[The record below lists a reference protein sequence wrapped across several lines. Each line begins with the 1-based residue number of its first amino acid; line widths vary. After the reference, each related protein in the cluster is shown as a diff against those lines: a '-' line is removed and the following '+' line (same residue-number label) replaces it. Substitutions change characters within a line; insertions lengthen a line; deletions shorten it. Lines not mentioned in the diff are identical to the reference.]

1 MKSNISKK
9 ELRDFGIL
17 IGFGLPFFIGFIIPH
32 LLGHSFKSWTFFIGV
47 PILTLGIIKPSLLFY
62 PFKFWMI
69 LGEILGWIN
78 SRIILGCIFF
88 LVLIPISFFMKIFGY
103 DPLKKINKDISS
115 YRELKIDSK
124 IDLNRIF

>member
-9 ELRDFGIL
+9 KLRDFGLL
-17 IGFGLPFFIGFIIPH
+17 IGFGFPFFIGFIIPY
-32 LLGHSFKSWTFFIGV
+32 LFGHSFKSWTFLIGV
-47 PILTLGIIKPSLLFY
+47 PILTLGIIKPLLLFY

-78 SRIILGCIFF
+78 SQIILGCIFF

>member
-1 MKSNISKK
+1 MESYISKK
-9 ELRDFGIL
+9 KLRDFGLL
-17 IGFGLPFFIGFIIPH
+17 IGFGFPIFIGFIIPY
-32 LLGHSFKSWTFFIGV
+32 LFGHGFKLWTFFIGI

>member
-1 MKSNISKK
+1 MESYISKK
-9 ELRDFGIL
+9 KLRDFGLL
-17 IGFGLPFFIGFIIPH
+17 IGFGFPIFIGFIIPY
-32 LLGHSFKSWTFFIGV
+32 LFGHGFKLWTFFIGI

-124 IDLNRIF
+124 VDLNRIF